1 MSADTNG
8 IVRVTSNHP
17 FAETLERL
25 ESSVL
30 SKGLTVFA
38 RIDFSGDASK
48 AGLAMRPTRMLV
60 FGNPKAG
67 TPLMVASPTV
77 AIDLP
82 LKVVVSEDDGGVVS
96 ILYDSPEYLMMR
108 HGIPEALLKNIAGI
122 APLVD
127 AVAN

>member
-1 MSADTNG
+1 LSADKKG
-8 IVRVTSNHP
+8 IVRVTSEHP

-60 FGNPKAG
+60 FGNPEAG
-67 TPLMVASPTV
+67 TPLMVAAPTV
-77 AIDLP
+77 AIDFP
-82 LKVVVSEDDGGVVS
+82 LKVVVSEDGGGVVS
-96 ILYDSPEYLMMR
+96 LFYNSPEYLMAR

-127 AVAN
+127 AVAH